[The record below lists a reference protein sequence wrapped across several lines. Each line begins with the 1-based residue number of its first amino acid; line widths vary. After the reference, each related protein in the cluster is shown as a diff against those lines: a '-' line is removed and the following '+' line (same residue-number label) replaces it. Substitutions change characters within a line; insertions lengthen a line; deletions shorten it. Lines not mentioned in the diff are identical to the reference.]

1 MFPIPGKAVIFQINL
16 IVCFKIQCCNII
28 ENYTYVASQNHL
40 SLCNIFEIGLAVK
53 VRKKAGEFS
62 PAFIAE
68 NLITTKN

>member
-1 MFPIPGKAVIFQINL
+1 
-16 IVCFKIQCCNII
+16 
-28 ENYTYVASQNHL
+28 VASQNHL